1 MAAFTPIILVHL
13 VTAVGALLFG
23 GIALAAKKGSRLHKL
38 AGRIWVM
45 LMLTTAL
52 VSFGIRIH
60 GSFSVIHILS
70 VVTLLSVTAGLYAA
84 ARGRISAHRRGMRG
98 AYVGLVIAGV
108 FTLLPGRRLGD
119 LLWNAVGFV

>member
-13 VTAVGALLFG
+13 VTAAGALLFG
-23 GIALAAKKGSRLHKL
+23 GLALASRKGSNAHRLF
-38 AGRIWVM
+38 GRVWVV

-52 VSFGIRIH
+52 VSFGIRKF
-60 GSFSVIHILS
+60 GGFSVIHILS
-70 VVTLLSVTAGLYAA
+70 VVSILAVTASLYAA
-84 ARGRISAHRRGMRG
+84 ARGRIGAHRRGMRG

-119 LLWNAVGFV
+119 LLWHAVGLA